1 MTVQVTLIGNA
12 TKDPELRFTPK
23 GDAVAVFD
31 IAVSERVKD
40 GDEWKDGEPTYY
52 RVSVWKKLGEQVA
65 EHLVKGQRC
74 IVVGKF
80 KPREYEAKDGTKRIS
95 LDVTAEEV
103 ALSVKWMGTQGQSRP
118 AAQPD
123 PWDARHDDIPPF

>member
-95 LDVTAEEV
+95 LDVTADEV

-123 PWDARHDDIPPF
+123 PWDARQDDIPPF